1 MSLWLSRSRPTRNIT
16 RTLRRL
22 CPRTPQ
28 DERNSSPTTRVH
40 NADDT
45 AVPRTPVPSS
55 KRGLSFPPSFL
66 PAPDKAAFYCLVASI
81 AWWVRVHEL
90 EEISVL
96 PLGAV
101 CVLEL
106 SQEEEKGRERFWP
119 AGSEKRVYERAC
131 ERASEERL
139 VPERA
144 PDAEDDRGGAGEPP
158 RGVF

>member
-1 MSLWLSRSRPTRNIT
+1 M
-16 RTLRRL
+16 
-22 CPRTPQ
+22 
-28 DERNSSPTTRVH
+28 
-40 NADDT
+40 
-45 AVPRTPVPSS
+45 
-55 KRGLSFPPSFL
+55 
-66 PAPDKAAFYCLVASI
+66 
-81 AWWVRVHEL
+81 HEL

-106 SQEEEKGRERFWP
+106 SQEEEKGRERERFWP

-144 PDAEDDRGGAGEPP
+144 PDAEDDRGGA
-158 RGVF
+158 